1 MKRFMPTRSH
11 ALLSTILLVAAL
23 SCSLLA
29 RAADTTYTYDA
40 LGRLTSV
47 SNNAKGATVT
57 YAYDAAGNRTT
68 TTSKSEATP
77 PTVPTGLGAT
87 PVSQSQ
93 INLSWS
99 ASTDTGGSGV
109 AGYRV
114 YRGASQVGTSGT
126 TSFSDT
132 GLTAGTPYTYRVA
145 AYDVSG
151 NVSAQSSPAS
161 ATTLDTT
168 APSVP
173 TNLNGS
179 AASVSLINLTWTAST
194 DNVGVTGY
202 RIYRGGSWIG
212 SSATTSYADST
223 VVGSMTYSYTVA
235 AHDASN
241 NLSGQSTAKNI
252 STPDITPPS
261 TPTSLSATTASPY
274 RINLSW
280 SASTDTGG
288 SGLAGYRVYRSGTLI
303 GSPTTTS
310 FSDTGLAPSTA
321 YSYTVAAY
329 DNALNTSSQ
338 SNTAS
343 ATTWPPVVA
352 SLSTTAWKWIKRG
365 TNPTKIDP
373 DVVCT
378 GSGGSGTG
386 YTYAW
391 QWVSGDTQ
399 TSAVSPASRQTRWT
413 RDIPYANQTYT
424 STWRCVATDSGG
436 NPGQS
441 ALVTVT
447 FTMHTLQ

>member
-1 MKRFMPTRSH
+1 MKRFMPSRSR
-11 ALLSTILLVAAL
+11 ALQTTILFIAVL
-23 SCSLLA
+23 SCSLPA
-29 RAADTTYTYDA
+29 SAADTTYTYDA

-47 SNNAKGATVT
+47 TNSAKGSVVT
-57 YAYDAAGNRTT
+57 YAYDAAGNRTQ
-68 TTSKSEATP
+68 TTSKSESTP
-77 PTVPTGLGAT
+77 PSVPAGLSAT
-87 PVSQSQ
+87 AVSQSQ

-109 AGYRV
+109 AGYRI
-114 YRGASQVGTSGT
+114 YRGSSQVGTSAT
-126 TSFSDT
+126 TSYSDPSLAPWT
-132 GLTAGTPYTYRVA
+132 SYTYRVA

-202 RIYRGGSWIG
+202 RIYRGGSQIG
-212 SSATTSYADST
+212 TSATTSYADGT
-223 VVGSMTYSYTVA
+223 VVGSTTYSYTVA
-235 AHDASN
+235 AHDAAGN
-241 NLSGQSTAKNI
+241 VSGQSAARNI
-252 STPDITPPS
+252 ATPDITPPS
-261 TPTSLSATTASPY
+261 TPTGLSAAPASPS
-274 RINLSW
+274 RISLAWN
-280 SASTDTGG
+280 ASTDTGG
-288 SGLAGYRVYRSGTLI
+288 SGLAGYRVYRNGSHI
-303 GSPTTTS
+303 GSTAATS
-310 FSDTGLAPSTA
+310 YSDTGLAPSTA

-329 DNALNTSSQ
+329 DNATNTSSQ
-338 SNTAS
+338 SNTAG

-365 TNPTKIDP
+365 TNPTRIDP

-378 GSGGSGTG
+378 GSGGSGSG
-386 YTYAW
+386 YTYSW

-399 TSAVSPASRQTRWT
+399 TSAVSPGARQTRWM

-424 STWRCVATDSGG
+424 SGWVCVATDSGG

-441 ALVTVT
+441 AVVTVS